1 MMSLSCKSV
10 FIPSV
15 CFLDSI
21 YEDFSSPSW
30 RSPIFDKCGGMGVCL
45 QTAPEW
51 LSSFFGFRFCLFKGY
66 LFIFLLCGIFAAVWA
81 FSLIV
86 ESEGYSLVVV
96 HGLLSLRS
104 AVPKECRLQYLQPL
118 GSSCGSWALSAQG
131 LIVVHGLSYSMACG
145 IFLD

>member
-30 RSPIFDKCGGMGVCL
+30 RSPVFDKCGGMGVCL

-51 LSSFFGFRFCLFKGY
+51 LSSFFGFRFCLCKRY
-66 LFIFLLCGIFAAVWA
+66 LFFGCVGSLLLCGL
-81 FSLIV
+81 FSLWRARV
-86 ESEGYSLVVV
+86 TLWFVV

-104 AVPKECRLQYLQPL
+104 TVPKECRLQYLQPL
-118 GSSCGSWALSAQG
+118 GSRYGSWALSAQG
-131 LIVVHGLSYSMACG
+131 LIAAHGLSYSVACG